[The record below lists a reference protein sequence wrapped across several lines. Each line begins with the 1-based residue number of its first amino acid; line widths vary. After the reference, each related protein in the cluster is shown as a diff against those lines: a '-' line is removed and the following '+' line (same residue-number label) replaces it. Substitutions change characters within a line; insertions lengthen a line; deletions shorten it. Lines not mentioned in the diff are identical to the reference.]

1 MKFVNY
7 SKLLKMHGTGCYNIN
22 VIFMSSQK
30 DALLKYV
37 EFGFWHTFSF
47 FCIWKYD
54 GKVFGKITGKS
65 WPNFPYMVN
74 AFAYMVN
81 AFVFH
86 YVWQLRLLLIQIVE
100 SSARENAKK

>member
-7 SKLLKMHGTGCYNIN
+7 SKLFKMQGTGCYNIN

-37 EFGFWHTFSF
+37 EFGF
-47 FCIWKYD
+47 CILKWD
-54 GKVFGKITGKS
+54 GKVFGKNTGKS

-74 AFAYMVN
+74 AF
-81 AFVFH
+81 VFH
-86 YVWQLRLLLIQIVE
+86 YMWQLRL
-100 SSARENAKK
+100 